1 MRTACY
7 TDRLILRV
15 LKGRDAHLTV
25 DYYLRNASFLQEWEP
40 QRDPDFFTTR
50 GQRRELAAEYR
61 MIRRER
67 MLKLWLFKREAPDR
81 VIGMISFTN
90 LLYGDF
96 CSCFL
101 GYKLDQAE
109 INKGYMTEA
118 LDCGIDLMFREYGM
132 HRIEANIMPHNVRS
146 LRVAHKLGFKEEGL
160 ARRYLK
166 INGQWRDHV
175 HMVRLNPWMD
185 P

>member
-1 MRTACY
+1 MRTVYY

-15 LKGRDAHLTV
+15 LKGRDAKLV
-25 DYYLRNASFLQEWEP
+25 CDYYQRNEAFLREWEP
-40 QRDPDFFTTR
+40 QRDADFFTRR
-50 GQRRELAAEYR
+50 GQRRDLAAEYR
-61 MIRRER
+61 MIRREQ
-67 MLKLWLFKREAPDR
+67 MLKLWLFKREDPER

-109 INKGYMTEA
+109 INRGYMTEA
-118 LDCGIDLMFREYGM
+118 LEFGIELMFRQYGL

-146 LRVAHKLGFKEEGL
+146 LRVVEKLGFKQEGL

-166 INGQWRDHV
+166 INGQWRDHI
-175 HMVRLNPWMD
+175 HMTLLNQQMEA
-185 P
+185 